1 MGTIRRRLSVAGSSD
16 TLDGQMSDLDVKD
29 SEEKAESGSSR
40 CAVTEYS
47 GLSKKGHAPY
57 NPRKKN
63 QDSLIMADHAETN
76 SLVLCVLD
84 GHGEAGDGVSQ
95 FFKRELAK
103 EMVSIGTYIALTPH
117 LI

>member
-1 MGTIRRRLSVAGSSD
+1 MERLSTAD
-16 TLDGQMSDLDVKD
+16 I
-29 SEEKAESGSSR
+29 EEKEESGSNSR

-47 GLSKKGHAPY
+47 GLSKKGYAPY

-84 GHGEAGDGVSQ
+84 GHGEEGDGVSQ
-95 FFKRELAK
+95 YFKKELAK
-103 EMVSIGTYIALTPH
+103 RMFKHPKWVDDMQVGF
-117 LI
+117 